1 MEDKLKT
8 LFESRRFWA
17 AAGGVVLVL
26 LLPFEVKLLA
36 TILIAA
42 WIIGDSIRSTKAI
55 LLAVALSMSG
65 TIATAGDLHDTCR
78 EATVRIRNGNSMGSG
93 TLFRES
99 EEHLYVLTNAHVA
112 GTGLGNRVQVEFWK
126 EGHQSRPIEA
136 ETVAVA
142 YIPRAYRDIAVVRV
156 DRRALGNYRPP
167 VIPLAD
173 SQDSF
178 NYQNIFSVGCPS
190 GRWPT
195 AFEGFALRRQANGG
209 DTIHFVPMPAGGRSG
224 SAIFDVNGGE
234 AQIIGLIAWRSTDS
248 GGHGLDG
255 RGETHGYGI
264 AMTHQEVWAG
274 LSGKQTTSSVLLVP
288 PPNAVPLSTKVEEE
302 NATAKPEVADG
313 EENQGE
319 SDEVILKYSDPFAI
333 ERDVESIRA
342 QRLPS
347 GIPATGSDRDIML
360 LYQDSV
366 TEGPQSSPPA
376 LAYQGSCC
384 QNCGCYLTT
393 SGNCPNG
400 QCPLP
405 DRRQQQP
412 QQYGQDRGGGGLF
425 PSLPR
430 NREQGELEN
439 HLLRRPG
446 ERLREL
452 WPFPS
457 MRDIVTWSIVAF
469 FVLYFIGKFANAK
482 VKRIVNDLAVNLAS
496 VDDEVEPEPPAP
508 KPRARAKPAATRT
521 RKRTAA
527 K

>member
-55 LLAVALSMSG
+55 LLAVALSMFG

-274 LSGKQTTSSVLLVP
+274 LSGKQTTSSVLLLVP
-288 PPNAVPLSTKVEEE
+288 PPDAVPLSTKVEEE
-302 NATAKPEVADG
+302 KATAKPEVADG

-347 GIPATGSDRDIML
+347 WNPRDGIRSRHHVALPRLGHRRPAVQSACTRVPRKLLPELRLLPGRIWQLSQRTMPAAATPATTASAIRTRPKRRRL
-360 LYQDSV
+360 VSKPP
-366 TEGPQSSPPA
+366 TQSRTRVNSKTTCCVVPA
-376 LAYQGSCC
+376 NVCE
-384 QNCGCYLTT
+384 N
-393 SGNCPNG
+393 SGH
-400 QCPLP
+400 
-405 DRRQQQP
+405 
-412 QQYGQDRGGGGLF
+412 
-425 PSLPR
+425 SLP
-430 NREQGELEN
+430 
-439 HLLRRPG
+439 
-446 ERLREL
+446 
-452 WPFPS
+452 
-457 MRDIVTWSIVAF
+457 
-469 FVLYFIGKFANAK
+469 
-482 VKRIVNDLAVNLAS
+482 
-496 VDDEVEPEPPAP
+496 
-508 KPRARAKPAATRT
+508 
-521 RKRTAA
+521 
-527 K
+527 

>member
-1 MEDKLKT
+1 MDEKLQK
-8 LFESRRFWA
+8 LFQSRRFWA
-17 AAGGVVLVL
+17 AAGGVLLVL

-42 WIIGDSIRSTKAI
+42 WIIGDSIRSTKTV
-55 LLAVALSMSG
+55 LLAVALTLCGS
-65 TIATAGDLHDTCR
+65 IATAGDLHDTCR

-99 EEHLYVLTNAHVA
+99 EDHFYILTNAHVA

-126 EGHQSRPIEA
+126 EGHQSKPINA

-156 DRRALGNYRPP
+156 DRRALGGYRPP
-167 VIPLAD
+167 IIPLAE

-195 AFEGFALRRQANGG
+195 AFEGFALRRQTNGG

-288 PPNAVPLSTKVEEE
+288 PPNAVPLSTEVEPDAKVE
-302 NATAKPEVADG
+302 TKPEVPDG

-333 ERDVESIRA
+333 ERDYESIRS

-360 LYQDSV
+360 LYQDPVS
-366 TEGPQSSPPA
+366 EGPQASPPA
-376 LAYQGSCC
+376 LAYSNSCC
-384 QNCGCYLTT
+384 PNCGCNLTT
-393 SGNCPNG
+393 AGNCPNG

-405 DRRQQQP
+405 DRRQRQP
-412 QQYGQDRGGGGLF
+412 QQYGQDQGGGLF

-446 ERLREL
+446 ERLRNL

-457 MRDIVTWSIVAF
+457 VKDIVTWSIIGF
-469 FVLYFIGKFANAK
+469 FVFYFIGQFFKARF
-482 VKRIVNDLAVNLAS
+482 KRFIGDLATNLANTD
-496 VDDEVEPEPPAP
+496 VDEEPEPPAP
-508 KPRARAKPAATRT
+508 KPRAKPAATRT
-521 RKRTAA
+521 RKRTAP